1 MKKLSKIKLQNAV
14 VLENS
19 EMKAIYGGSGGA
31 GGSGGTGGSGGS
43 GGVESPYCYDGELL
57 YTCVTVGESG
67 ATFTGVAC
75 ATSPD
80 DAVERIKEAH
90 GTEGYVSVTCS

>member
-31 GGSGGTGGSGGS
+31 GGSGGMGDDGICMAVGDYTSSGGMALCTNDS
-43 GGVESPYCYDGELL
+43 ERAIAFS
-57 YTCVTVGESG
+57 GESG
-67 ATFTGVAC
+67 WWC
-75 ATSPD
+75 CNCQ
-80 DAVERIKEAH
+80 EAIDRC
-90 GTEGYVSVTCS
+90 GKYF